1 MNKILFGFLT
11 FGFLGFVNVQASSYC
26 SSQLEMVDEYI
37 SGKGFFFPGVSDE
50 CLQDRK
56 YFIGAVKSFNKNLL
70 VTYDMISNMELEAN
84 KIAKDVDKE
93 ISSLKLAISE
103 KIANGQL
110 TNNAKDEFRMRVA
123 SVGVMIA
130 MSERNFGNTLTN
142 YVGVGFLLGHIIPY
156 ITETNIDII
165 QVELDYNSAA
175 EVEELVLFMTTIGR
189 SSLNRAHEF
198 ERSVKIIQ
206 SKGQELGS
214 IMELLK

>member
-1 MNKILFGFLT
+1 MNKFILAFLT
-11 FGFLGFVNVQASSYC
+11 FGFVGLVNVQANSHC
-26 SSQLEMVDEYI
+26 TSQLEMVDEYI

-56 YFIGAVKSFNKNLL
+56 YFIGVVKSFKKNLV
-70 VTYDMISNMELEAN
+70 VTHDMISNMEFEAN
-84 KIAKDVDKE
+84 KIAKDLDKE
-93 ISSLKLAISE
+93 INSLKLAISE

-110 TNNAKDEFRMRVA
+110 TNNAKDEFKMRVA
-123 SVGVMIA
+123 SIGVMIA

-142 YVGVGFLLGHIIPY
+142 YHGVGFLLGHIIPY
-156 ITETNIDII
+156 ITETNVEII
-165 QVELDYNSAA
+165 QVELEYNSAS
-175 EVEELVLFMTTIGR
+175 EVEELVSLMTTLGR

-198 ERSVKIIQ
+198 ERSVQIIQ